1 MSILVGSWVAPETQ
15 TQSTQ
20 DLTQKHK
27 IFLGLKSGF
36 MYSVYSE
43 KKGNNNKEKKMKLKG
58 AKGFPLKY
66 TSHRQIFVF

>member
-20 DLTQKHK
+20 DLTQIHK

-36 MYSVYSE
+36 MYSVYS
-43 KKGNNNKEKKMKLKG
+43 KKKEITIKKKDE
-58 AKGFPLKY
+58 AKRDKRVSFEI
-66 TSHRQIFVF
+66 H